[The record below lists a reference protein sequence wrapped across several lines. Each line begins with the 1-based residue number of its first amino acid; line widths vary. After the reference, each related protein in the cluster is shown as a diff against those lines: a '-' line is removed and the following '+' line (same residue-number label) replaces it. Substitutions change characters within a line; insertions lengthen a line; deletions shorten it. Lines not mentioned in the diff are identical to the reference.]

1 MFENRAPGYDEFEND
16 RDLSMRAMQ
25 KEQEMN
31 AEAFSDTTIED
42 HYQSV
47 GSALKHH

>member
-16 RDLSMRAMQ
+16 WDLDMRAMQ

-31 AEAFSDTTIED
+31 AEAFSDTTNEA
-42 HYQSV
+42 V
-47 GSALKHH
+47 GSAP